1 MALELLPDGTF
12 KKLSKVQT
20 DALDRYY
27 KREKKVTKEFPT
39 EAGLLLVGYGVPIV
53 MAATIAAAAFIF
65 RDEIKQRVKEESI
78 EGAEWFGGG
87 FAKVLTF
94 IARASKPAVMGE
106 DGIQTQMEP
115 REPEIG
121 PQGETLTR
129 CQRYEADYVAD
140 NELHTVA
147 FIGTPLQAL
156 AQLNTIQKMKKEGC
170 SRPSIIPQ
178 GQWNQG

>member
-12 KKLSKVQT
+12 KKLTKVQT
-20 DALDRYY
+20 DALNRYY
-27 KREKKVTKEFPT
+27 KRENKRDLTTEIIAQFP
-39 EAGLLLVGYGVPIV
+39 LIL
-53 MAATIAAAAFIF
+53 ATSIAAAAYVF
-65 RDEIKQRVKEESI
+65 RENILEKIKEEGI
-78 EGAEWFGGG
+78 GFVEQGGLG
-87 FAKVLTF
+87 LAKILTF

-140 NELHTVA
+140 NELHTIP
-147 FIGTPLQAL
+147 FGGTILQAL
-156 AQLNTIQKMKKEGC
+156 AQFNTIQKMKKEGC

-178 GQWNQG
+178 AQWEQG